1 MSDDVLTP
9 PAGPSCAACTTPA
22 AVSWRRRPT
31 EAELADVIAVEQ
43 ARRDQELL
51 LADPQLPAPEF
62 GALPAGDDMT
72 RTVYACATHAIPL
85 GAAALVHASGC
96 AAPHTACDCTP
107 EAAPAPT
114 PMDDSVTA
122 RPLPDTWITG

>member
-1 MSDDVLTP
+1 MSENVLTP
-9 PAGPSCAACTTPA
+9 LAGPSCAACTTQA

-43 ARRDQELL
+43 ARRDEVLL

-85 GAAALVHASGC
+85 GAAALVHASNC
-96 AAPHTACDCTP
+96 TAPNTACGCTP

-114 PMDDSVTA
+114 PMDGSAPT